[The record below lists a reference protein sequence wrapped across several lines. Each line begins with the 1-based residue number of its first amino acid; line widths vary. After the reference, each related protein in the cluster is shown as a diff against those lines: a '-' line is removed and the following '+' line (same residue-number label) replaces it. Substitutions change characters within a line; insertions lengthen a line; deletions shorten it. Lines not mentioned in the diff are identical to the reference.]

1 MNINTK
7 HLLEQSLDSFQRSVG
22 DLERPIAF
30 LHAKAK
36 PYEGIAR
43 VLGIDSLC
51 FIEPE
56 VTSANYARIK
66 RRIDEAR
73 ASGESQVVL
82 MSSYIPPS
90 LYDDL
95 KQNRINFMDSVG
107 NYFIRHLDGDS
118 TILLVSHSGE
128 KAPEKPASAYPLFKE
143 AGLRVIFYL
152 LRSPERVNQSFRVI
166 KEGSG
171 VSIGTVKNVM
181 DELQA
186 RDYLLTSHKKRSLK
200 NARRLLDDWAENYAI
215 VLKPK
220 LRRQRFAFRNAEQKE
235 AWQTL
240 SPPQGMWWGGECAAS
255 EKQGYLLPEDF
266 TIYSEVLPA
275 QLMQTGAVRMEE
287 GEITL
292 YEKFWQGDEMPAVLV
307 YSDLV
312 TSGNSRNIEA
322 AERLLEDELSAF
334 K

>member
-1 MNINTK
+1 MNVNTK
-7 HLLEQSLDSFQRSVG
+7 HLLGQSLDSIRRSLG

-36 PYEGIAR
+36 PYEGI
-43 VLGIDSLC
+43 VQFLGIDFLC
-51 FIEPE
+51 FIEQE

-82 MSSYIPPS
+82 IGSYIPPS

-95 KQNRINFMDSVG
+95 KQSRINFMDSVG
-107 NYFIRHLDGDS
+107 NYFICHLDGNS
-118 TILLVSHSGE
+118 MAMLVSNSGE
-128 KAPEKPASAYPLFKE
+128 KAPEKTSSAYPLFKE

-152 LRSPERVNQSFRVI
+152 LQSPERVNQSFRAI

-171 VSIGTVKNVM
+171 VSLGTVKNVM

-186 RDYLLTSHKKRSLK
+186 RGYLLMIHQKRSLK
-200 NARRLLDDWAENYAI
+200 NARRLREEWAENYAS

-220 LRRQRFAFRNAEQKE
+220 LLLQRFAFRNAEQRE

-240 SPPQGMWWGGECAAS
+240 SLPQGMWWGGECAAS
-255 EKQGYLLPEDF
+255 EKQGYLLPGDF

-275 QLMQTGAVRMEE
+275 QLMQTGAVRMGE
-287 GEITL
+287 GEIIL

-307 YSDLV
+307 YSDLM

-322 AERLLEDELSAF
+322 AERLFEDGLSAF